1 MMKCEALKP
10 IHHHKTMTILIHFHV
25 HRWHCSFTVAG
36 RRGPGAQ
43 SMTSSF
49 SSSHNQKLANKIP
62 TEFFAP
68 QHHPN
73 HLVLI
78 LEQDGRKSL
87 KNHPHMPK
95 LCTKMELQMKSWIM
109 LPVALALVSST
120 LGLKSGKRMKN
131 IINCK
136 SKQPWS

>member
-10 IHHHKTMTILIHFHV
+10 IHHHKTMTILIHFLV

-36 RRGPGAQ
+36 RRGPRAQ

-78 LEQDGRKSL
+78 LEQDGRK
-87 KNHPHMPK
+87 KF
-95 LCTKMELQMKSWIM
+95 EKSPTHAQIVHQNGIANEEWDYVTCCFGLSFIH
-109 LPVALALVSST
+109 
-120 LGLKSGKRMKN
+120 LGLEVWKKYEKYY
-131 IINCK
+131 K
-136 SKQPWS
+136 L